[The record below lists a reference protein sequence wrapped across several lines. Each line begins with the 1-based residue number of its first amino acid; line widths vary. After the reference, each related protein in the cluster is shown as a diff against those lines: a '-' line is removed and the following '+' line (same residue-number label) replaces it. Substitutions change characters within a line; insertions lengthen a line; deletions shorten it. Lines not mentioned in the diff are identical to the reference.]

1 MAERNSN
8 KKGRSRKYRQ
18 LNRQQKSIRRQ
29 SWFRISKRFLVQGP
43 EAWRGKRAGRIWD
56 YVVDFVQL
64 WAHYDLFSQ
73 AASVVYYLLL
83 AFFPILILLMF
94 FLSLVG
100 RNMAVSPETIET
112 VKTLLPEPIVNIVR
126 PMMQSISPPL
136 SVLSLS
142 VSVLTTLWA
151 SSKGIGQ
158 VFKGISNIY
167 PKKDRGISIPARLIG
182 ILLTILIFII
192 LVMATLIMS
201 FGRVIF
207 DLIEKYFSFIELDR
221 SLIDLS
227 TYGFGLFLI
236 FAIVYILY
244 FISSRRSGAAI
255 PNWPGATFAALAWIA
270 LSFIYSFYIARRAS
284 FASLYGGLAN
294 IIILMLWLNISVQII
309 LCGAIINYQ
318 IAWYSVQKKS
328 DYLILNRTIKD
339 IGLAENPFDY
349 LEKKNMLK

>member
-1 MAERNSN
+1 MAGHNSN
-8 KKGRSRKYRQ
+8 QGRRARKYSQ
-18 LNRQQKSIRRQ
+18 LNQQQKSIRRQ
-29 SWFRISKRFLVQGP
+29 SWFRIGKRFILQGP

-56 YVVDFVQL
+56 YVMDFIQL

-94 FLSLVG
+94 FLSLVS
-100 RNMAVSPETIET
+100 RNIAIPPETIEA
-112 VKTLLPEPIVNIVR
+112 VKNLLPDPIINIVR
-126 PMMQSISPPL
+126 PLMHSISPPL

-142 VSVLTTLWA
+142 VSALTTLWA

-167 PKKDRGISIPARLIG
+167 PKKERGISLPARLVG
-182 ILLTILIFII
+182 ILLTILISII
-192 LVMATLIMS
+192 LVLATLIMS

-207 DLIEKYFSFIELDR
+207 DFIEKHFSFLKLDWL
-221 SLIDLS
+221 LIDLS

-236 FAIVYILY
+236 FVIVYVLY
-244 FISSRRSGAAI
+244 FISSRRSGISI
-255 PNWPGATFAALAWIA
+255 PNWPGAVFAAIAWIA

-309 LCGAIINYQ
+309 LYGAIINYQ
-318 IAWYSVQKKS
+318 IAWYSAQNKS
-328 DYLILNRTIKD
+328 NYLILSQTIK
-339 IGLAENPFDY
+339 GLGTSVNPFDA
-349 LEKKNMLK
+349 LGPENMLK